1 VTSKY
6 AIQWPPVAGI
16 LPESP
21 NILPKWN
28 HSIVHDQS
36 FCSEWDALH
45 RATELAMQFGQSTFH
60 SPCRRITYR
69 KKAVGCLSV
78 RFCSQVDVLI
88 GEEDSIQMHQVN
100 VSADELSHMCKPW
113 SNERTSSGTSLSLS
127 DFDVVRDLGCP
138 VAELFSAVLTDRP
151 TNAKLVACPS
161 LSCDPLSFCKAVL
174 IPVGSCSQNASLDLF
189 TKIFTSDRPWIYS
202 DLHPVSPTTAETPQ
216 FEEAA
221 SISEAT
227 ADRLKIPTDCQFVS
241 CPDGD
246 TGAARSDSAASSS
259 DANAAAPASNRA
271 ESPIR
276 LPLFAQQ
283 MMVNLP
289 REFVTNP
296 VRIVQG
302 LLVRTWYL
310 HHVNIPKSLQAR
322 QVMLTGPPHLW
333 RAQILVLWSDL
344 LMPGEDITLDLV
356 QPDPPRNWHETS
368 ILFDLILA
376 QGLYAGRLS
385 GLVSV
390 SPTITEPS
398 LRMYAIALSLA
409 PVISGQDLVTEAD
422 VKTFCNR
429 FDCLIFHAHTTVH

>member
-1 VTSKY
+1 
-6 AIQWPPVAGI
+6 
-16 LPESP
+16 
-21 NILPKWN
+21 
-28 HSIVHDQS
+28 
-36 FCSEWDALH
+36 
-45 RATELAMQFGQSTFH
+45 
-60 SPCRRITYR
+60 
-69 KKAVGCLSV
+69 
-78 RFCSQVDVLI
+78 
-88 GEEDSIQMHQVN
+88 MHQVN

-138 VAELFSAVLTDRP
+138 VAELFSAFLTDRP

-310 HHVNIPKSLQAR
+310 HHVNIPRSLQAR

-344 LMPGEDITLDLV
+344 LIP
-356 QPDPPRNWHETS
+356 
-368 ILFDLILA
+368 
-376 QGLYAGRLS
+376 
-385 GLVSV
+385 
-390 SPTITEPS
+390 
-398 LRMYAIALSLA
+398 ALS
-409 PVISGQDLVTEAD
+409 IGY
-422 VKTFCNR
+422 
-429 FDCLIFHAHTTVH
+429 

>member
-1 VTSKY
+1 
-6 AIQWPPVAGI
+6 
-16 LPESP
+16 
-21 NILPKWN
+21 
-28 HSIVHDQS
+28 
-36 FCSEWDALH
+36 
-45 RATELAMQFGQSTFH
+45 
-60 SPCRRITYR
+60 
-69 KKAVGCLSV
+69 
-78 RFCSQVDVLI
+78 
-88 GEEDSIQMHQVN
+88 MHQVN

-138 VAELFSAVLTDRP
+138 VAELFSAFLTDRP

-189 TKIFTSDRPWIYS
+189 TKIFTSDRPWTYS
-202 DLHPVSPTTAETPQ
+202 DLHPASPTTAENPQ

-221 SISEAT
+221 SISAGT
-227 ADRLKIPTDCQFVS
+227 ADRLAITTDFQFVS
-241 CPDGD
+241 CPAGD

-310 HHVNIPKSLQAR
+310 HHVNIPRSLQAR

-344 LMPGEDITLDLV
+344 LIP
-356 QPDPPRNWHETS
+356 
-368 ILFDLILA
+368 
-376 QGLYAGRLS
+376 
-385 GLVSV
+385 
-390 SPTITEPS
+390 
-398 LRMYAIALSLA
+398 ALS
-409 PVISGQDLVTEAD
+409 IGY
-422 VKTFCNR
+422 
-429 FDCLIFHAHTTVH
+429 